1 MPMCLMVT
9 IFLCQPQGSIGWS
22 QQMQYLASMYS
33 PELLSLITLL
43 VTQPPT
49 AFILCGTL
57 AGHAFDELNWAYS
70 LGSRL
75 DDCLAAEVGAG
86 RAFHALLHLSI
97 VVLKRPTS
105 DLKSC
110 CTLVG
115 HWQLISLFSDYVL
128 KQVDQYGKVIL
139 DYGHV
144 RAEPEGE

>member
-1 MPMCLMVT
+1 MHFCILVSLSSSVT
-9 IFLCQPQGSIGWS
+9 GIVHERDDRSQPRAVVI
-22 QQMQYLASMYS
+22 
-33 PELLSLITLL
+33 
-43 VTQPPT
+43 
-49 AFILCGTL
+49 
-57 AGHAFDELNWAYS
+57 AG
-70 LGSRL
+70 
-75 DDCLAAEVGAG
+75 
-86 RAFHALLHLSI
+86 
-97 VVLKRPTS
+97 PTS